1 MPFVQQYR
9 EIENV
14 TLIQL
19 DLSLCTLQ
27 ACCWRATKLK
37 DLSKIIRKFDW
48 VWRILEECTVWGL
61 KKESKESRPFYQVW
75 VVKGF

>member
-19 DLSLCTLQ
+19 DLSLHTLQ
-27 ACCWRATKLK
+27 ACCWRATKLT
-37 DLSKIIRKFDW
+37 DMSKIIRKFDW
-48 VWRILEECTVWGL
+48 AWRILEECTVWGL
-61 KKESKESRPFYQVW
+61 KKESKERRQFYQVW